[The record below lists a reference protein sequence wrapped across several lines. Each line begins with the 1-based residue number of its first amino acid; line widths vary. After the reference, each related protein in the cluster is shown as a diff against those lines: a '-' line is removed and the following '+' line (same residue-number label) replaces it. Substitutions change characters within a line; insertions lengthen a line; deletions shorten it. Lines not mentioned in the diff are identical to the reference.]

1 MNAVWSRCIVVAA
14 LFCSAKLA
22 IADFVLI
29 TEEEARRPR
38 LTVRSGTSPAPGIE
52 VFGPKEDAP
61 ADSPVSFVVKFSAH
75 GGAAVNMDS
84 VVVTYMVRA
93 PVDLTGRLR
102 PFIQKEE
109 IRVKDA
115 IVPPGKHELRIS
127 IQDSNGESRQRF
139 YRFCI
144 RTC

>member
-1 MNAVWSRCIVVAA
+1 
-14 LFCSAKLA
+14 
-22 IADFVLI
+22 
-29 TEEEARRPR
+29 
-38 LTVRSGTSPAPGIE
+38 
-52 VFGPKEDAP
+52 
-61 ADSPVSFVVKFSAH
+61 
-75 GGAAVNMDS
+75 MDS
-84 VVVTYMVRA
+84 LIVTYMVRA

-115 IVPPGKHELRIS
+115 IVPPGRHELRIS

-139 YRFCI
+139 YTFCI